1 MIQQVKLRSGKY
13 LKQAQVIDDG
23 SKLYVKFGYDPVL
36 LDDIK
41 AMAGRKFHS
50 IEKDIN
56 PIKTPLGDNIWS
68 FPKSK
73 RNLFQWEYLRGGN
86 PYASYE
92 KPVVPIADFSRPLR
106 QYQKEDTAA
115 LLTYKRVILA
125 AEQGTGKSLTTIE
138 AMERS
143 GKKNWW
149 YVGPRSAILAVEREL
164 KLWKSTISP
173 TMMTYE
179 GLVKR
184 AQRWTAGATLP
195 DGLWCDECQKCK
207 TPTSQRGQ
215 AAKEFADNDIEWL
228 FFTSGTPAPKAPT
241 DWWWL
246 LEIVCPGFLKEG
258 TLQQFR
264 QRLSV
269 MEKGESVQGQ
279 AFLQHVAWKDDEN
292 KCDICGELRSS
303 PDHDILRGGHSFK
316 PSRNEVAAL
325 YRRMKGP
332 VIVRRKK
339 DVLKELPDKQFR
351 IIELP
356 VAPATKRMASL
367 IASRASTTIEAL
379 TALRELS
386 DGFQYEDVQNGEMT
400 CQLCLS
406 ECKTTVYDADGTE
419 SIDTCPRCG
428 GAGVEPRFQ
437 RVATRVST
445 PKEQL
450 MIDLLEEFEDVGR
463 FVIYAAFQDSVDRC
477 VDIAV
482 KQGWSVIRADG
493 RGWMAMNHERV
504 PIQGNH
510 LELFQDKLTE
520 HPRVVFIGQAGAAGT
535 GLTLTAS
542 PAMWFY
548 SLSFNG
554 DDYLQAMERIHRLGM
569 DVNKG
574 ATIIHGLHLP
584 SDRQVLDNVTN
595 KDRLLKLT
603 LGEIQEALVE
613 QGPGTRSPDC
623 NTHYG
628 AGASQAAA

>member
-1 MIQQVKLRSGKY
+1 MIKQVKLRSGKY
-13 LKQAQVIDDG
+13 LKLAQVIDDG
-23 SKLYVKFGYDPVL
+23 THLHVKFPYDPVL
-36 LDDIK
+36 LEDIK

-50 IEKDIN
+50 NEKNIN
-56 PIKTPLGDNIWS
+56 PIDTPLGDNVWS

-73 RNLFQWEYLRGGN
+73 RNLFQWEYLTGGN
-86 PYASYE
+86 PYAPYE
-92 KPVVPIADFSRPLR
+92 KPIVPITDFTRPLR

-115 LLTYKRVILA
+115 MLTYKRVILA

-138 AMERS
+138 AMERT
-143 GKKNWW
+143 GKSKWW

-164 KLWKSTISP
+164 KLWKSSISP

-179 GLVKR
+179 GLVAR
-184 AQRWTAGATLP
+184 AKNFDGNMP
-195 DGLWCDECQKCK
+195 DGIWCDECQKCK

-215 AAKEFADNDIEWL
+215 ATKEFADNLIEWL
-228 FFTSGTPAPKAPT
+228 FFTSGTPAPKSPA

-246 LEIVCPGFLKEG
+246 LEIICPGFLKEG

-264 QRLSV
+264 ARLSV
-269 MEKGESVQGQ
+269 LEKGETPQGSS
-279 AFLQHVAWKDDEN
+279 FMQHLTWKDDEN
-292 KCDICGELRSS
+292 KCDICGELRGS
-303 PDHDILRGGHSFK
+303 PEHDIMQGGHSFK
-316 PSRNEVAAL
+316 PSKNEVAAL

-351 IIELP
+351 IIDLP
-356 VAPATKRMASL
+356 VSQSTKRMASL

-379 TALRELS
+379 THLRELS
-386 DGFQYEDVQNGEMT
+386 DGFQYEEVQNGMMK
-400 CQLCLS
+400 CQLCEGTKKALS
-406 ECKTTVYDADGTE
+406 FDENGSEVYED
-419 SIDTCPRCG
+419 CPRCEATG
-428 GAGVEPRFQ
+428 EEPRYQ
-437 RVATRVST
+437 RVATRLST

-450 MIDLLEEFEDVGR
+450 MIDLLEEFEDTGR

-477 VDIAV
+477 VDIAI

-504 PIQGNH
+504 PIQGNF
-510 LELFQDKLTE
+510 LEIFQDQLAE
-520 HPRVVFIGQAGAAGT
+520 HPKVVFIGQAGAAGT

-554 DDYLQAMERIHRLGM
+554 DDYFQAMDRIHRLGM
-569 DVNKG
+569 DINKG
-574 ATIIHGLHLP
+574 ATIIHGIHLP
-584 SDRQVLDNVTN
+584 SDRMVLDNVTN

-603 LGEIQEALVE
+603 LGEVQEALVE
-613 QGPGTRSPDC
+613 QDSGPRSSDRYTYAGT
-623 NTHYG
+623 G
-628 AGASQAAA
+628 